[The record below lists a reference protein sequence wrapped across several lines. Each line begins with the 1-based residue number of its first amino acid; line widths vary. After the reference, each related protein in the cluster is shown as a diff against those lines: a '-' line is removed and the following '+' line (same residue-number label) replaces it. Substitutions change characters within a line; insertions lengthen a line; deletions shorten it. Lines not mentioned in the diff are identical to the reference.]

1 MPVAAGHDVQTTMNY
16 YKPLDGG
23 AEAPYLYIYEAPP
36 GVAKTNIGLEERPV
50 VVHDVRH
57 TTLETDASL
66 DVHGFRYVKQESAEK
81 EFMDEERIR
90 DVYYR
95 EAEELLKREV
105 PGAKSIYIFDH
116 TIRQVVPFRHRR
128 CTNADTF
135 ILLPGDLQ
143 RIQL

>member
-1 MPVAAGHDVQTTMNY
+1 
-16 YKPLDGG
+16 
-23 AEAPYLYIYEAPP
+23 
-36 GVAKTNIGLEERPV
+36 
-50 VVHDVRH
+50 
-57 TTLETDASL
+57 
-66 DVHGFRYVKQESAEK
+66 
-81 EFMDEERIR
+81 MDEERIR